1 MITSH
6 LKMRNFNIDYNSK
19 AFCDNL
25 YLENKNNFSKYRRCL
40 VFRHMMLTT
49 IKAMNIVPS
58 AVKKPV
64 YTTEKLTRPG
74 LAYGPHS
81 LLVRIRVSFWFAIDV
96 YGPKP

>member
-1 MITSH
+1 
-6 LKMRNFNIDYNSK
+6 MRNLNIDYNSK
-19 AFCDNL
+19 AFCDNF

-49 IKAMNIVPS
+49 MKTMNIVAS

-64 YTTEKLTRPG
+64 YTTEKFTRPG

-81 LLVRIRVSFWFAIDV
+81 LLVRIRVSFWFGAIDV

>member
-1 MITSH
+1 
-6 LKMRNFNIDYNSK
+6 MRNFNIDYNSK

-25 YLENKNNFSKYRRCL
+25 YLENKSNFSKYRRCL
-40 VFRHMMLTT
+40 VFRHMLTT

-74 LAYGPHS
+74 LAYGLHC
-81 LLVRIRVSFWFAIDV
+81 LLVRIRVSFWFGAIDV
-96 YGPKP
+96 YSSNP